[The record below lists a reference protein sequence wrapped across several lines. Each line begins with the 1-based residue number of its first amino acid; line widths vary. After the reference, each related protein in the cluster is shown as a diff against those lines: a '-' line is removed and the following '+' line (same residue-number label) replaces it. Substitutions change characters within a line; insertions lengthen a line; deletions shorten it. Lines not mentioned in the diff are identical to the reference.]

1 MWVGGGTMLIWRVS
15 QQATH
20 AYPSICHNIGIF
32 EMCFHVDA
40 TSWVWFL
47 FVREG
52 NRSLKL
58 KLSMLSILKLLG
70 LGSIFRVFCLLFEV
84 TLELGAWFNM
94 PLRLC
99 LWPFCS
105 FCQNVWVH
113 CSQPLAHQ
121 LTRARTGKPMEVV
134 DSGIMRRVQGFF
146 ISMQSVYSTL
156 WSVLPGMLRYSDAWP
171 FITKSHDQTDRVL
184 SSIFS
189 PYVQFNF
196 STDAGRLING
206 KFIQFVLTLLIFSV
220 KCQYQVPKG
229 CSIFDKDMFS
239 CWFFKHKAVAYVP
252 LARCS
257 TLEAAL
263 TAISI
268 FIAFGRPKSPYES
281 TKKYEYDSVWLIW
294 WPRDACCYLCGHAAH
309 PLWGWRT
316 FAKAGLEE

>member
-1 MWVGGGTMLIWRVS
+1 MACFAAG
-15 QQATH
+15 H
-20 AYPSICHNIGIF
+20 AC
-32 EMCFHVDA
+32 
-40 TSWVWFL
+40 
-47 FVREG
+47 
-52 NRSLKL
+52 
-58 KLSMLSILKLLG
+58 LS
-70 LGSIFRVFCLLFEV
+70 
-84 TLELGAWFNM
+84 FNM
-94 PLRLC
+94 PQHRH
-99 LWPFCS
+99 LWDVLSRWCHELSLIFVCERGKQKVKVKAVNVKYFEVAWFGKWGCAYGHSAPFAKTFECIALS
-105 FCQNVWVH
+105 RSLIN
-113 CSQPLAHQ
+113 LARCWS
-121 LTRARTGKPMEVV
+121 TFARTGKPMEVV

-196 STDAGRLING
+196 STDAGRLINS

-229 CSIFDKDMFS
+229 CSIFDKDIFS

-268 FIAFGRPKSPYES
+268 FIAFGVPKSPYES
-281 TKKYEYDSVWLIW
+281 TNKYEYDSVWLIW